1 MVENSILSVAG
12 CLAALV
18 FLSGCSETV
27 KELEITAT
35 PTEKPSLVL
44 PQADELNLR
53 DVKWLVITR
62 DNFDEKI
69 KELEN
74 SSASVVF
81 FAVSAEG
88 YENLSLNLN
97 DLRTYIEQQK
107 QIIAA
112 YDSYYKQ

>member
-1 MVENSILSVAG
+1 MVKNSTQNAVGCLTALVILSA
-12 CLAALV
+12 
-18 FLSGCSETV
+18 CSEPV
-27 KELEITAT
+27 KELEITAE

-53 DVKWLVITR
+53 DIEWVVITQ

-69 KELEN
+69 KALEN
-74 SSASVVF
+74 SSASIVF
-81 FAVSAEG
+81 FAVSSEG

>member
-1 MVENSILSVAG
+1 MVENSIQNAVG
-12 CLAALV
+12 CLTALV
-18 FLSGCSETV
+18 FLSACGKPVS
-27 KELEITAT
+27 ELEITAT

-44 PQADELNLR
+44 PQAEELNLR
-53 DVKWLVITR
+53 DVEWFIITQ

-69 KELEN
+69 KELKN
-74 SSASVVF
+74 LSASVVF